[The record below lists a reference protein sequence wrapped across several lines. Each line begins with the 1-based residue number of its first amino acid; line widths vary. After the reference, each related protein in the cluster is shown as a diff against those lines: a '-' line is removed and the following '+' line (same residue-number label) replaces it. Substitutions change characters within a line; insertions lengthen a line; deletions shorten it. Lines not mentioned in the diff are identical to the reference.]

1 MLLFRSEEEID
12 RWCVATGEP
21 HGESVPLRQVWAL
34 SLAWYGDRM
43 KPDFRGRTVEQ
54 AVELFNRAGL
64 TSDFW
69 RA

>member
-12 RWCVATGEP
+12 RWCAAAGEP
-21 HGESVPLRQVWAL
+21 RGEAVPLRQVWDL
-34 SLAWYGDRM
+34 SRAWYGNRM
-43 KPDFRGRTVEQ
+43 SPDFRGRTVEQ
-54 AVELFNRAGL
+54 AVEIFNQAGL